1 MQKVYDVIVC
11 GGGPSGFN
19 AAISAA
25 RNGMKTILIEATGLI
40 GGNSVNALV
49 GPWMTYHKDNKNI
62 IKGIASELIT
72 RLQNE
77 QLTLGHIKDSL
88 GFCDT
93 VTPIDVEGIKHL
105 FFEMLEEENVDILL
119 HSLVTDVIMDNYL
132 VKGIKTTTKSGI
144 MDIMGKVIID
154 ATGDG
159 DVSAFAKADFVHGRS
174 KDNLTQPM
182 TMIFHVANV
191 NIDVIKQE
199 IKKDPENFVVS
210 DDYDFQYLAVSGFFK
225 EVEIARTNNEFDLPR
240 DRVLLFEE
248 VNPNTVSINMTRVQG
263 LSGID
268 ALDLTKAEIEARKQ
282 IKKAFVFL
290 KKYIPGFEK
299 SYIVRT
305 PSKIGVRETRHII
318 GDYLIDVEDIINCHH
333 YKDSI
338 ALSGFPMDIHSPS
351 GDSLELFDENKE
363 LAYEIPLRSLIVKNV
378 ENLIVSGRC
387 ISATHEASA
396 SLRVTPTVMAIG
408 ESAGV
413 LAALSVKNSVSPRK
427 ISYVDVQKQLARQ
440 GQIYKRGI

>member
-1 MQKVYDVIVC
+1 MLKDYDVIVC

-25 RNGMKTILIEATGLI
+25 RNGMKTLLIEATGLV

-49 GPWMTYHKDNKNI
+49 GPWMTYHKNDKFVV
-62 IKGIASELIT
+62 KGIASELIK

-77 QLTLGHIKDSL
+77 QLSLGYIKDPL

-105 FFEMLEEENVDILL
+105 FFEMLEESGVDLLL
-119 HSLVTDVIMDNYL
+119 HSLVTDVIL
-132 VKGIKTTTKSGI
+132 EGKFVRGVKTTTKSGVV
-144 MDIMGKVIID
+144 DINGKIIID

-159 DVSAFAKADFVHGRS
+159 DVSFLAKAEYVHGRA

-191 NIDVIKQE
+191 DIDILKNE
-199 IKKDPENFVVS
+199 IKKNPDNFVVG
-210 DDYDFQYLAVSGFFK
+210 DDYDYKYLAISGFFK
-225 EVEIARTNNEFDLPR
+225 EVENAKENGEFDLPR

-248 VNPNTVSINMTRVQG
+248 VNPNTVSVNMTRVQG
-263 LSGID
+263 LSGAD
-268 ALDLTKAEIEARKQ
+268 AFDLTKAEIEARKQ

-290 KKYIPGFEK
+290 KKYIPGFEN

-318 GDYLIDVEDIINCHH
+318 GDYLVDVDDIIKCTH
-333 YKDSI
+333 YEDSI

-363 LAYEIPLRSLIVKNV
+363 LAYEIPMRSLLVKNR

-396 SLRVTPTVMAIG
+396 SLRVTPSVMAIG
-408 ESAGV
+408 EAAGV
-413 LAALSVKNSVSPRK
+413 LAAIAVKKNLGLRAVNHQE
-427 ISYVDVQKQLARQ
+427 VQAQLAKQ
-440 GQIYKRGI
+440 GQIYQR